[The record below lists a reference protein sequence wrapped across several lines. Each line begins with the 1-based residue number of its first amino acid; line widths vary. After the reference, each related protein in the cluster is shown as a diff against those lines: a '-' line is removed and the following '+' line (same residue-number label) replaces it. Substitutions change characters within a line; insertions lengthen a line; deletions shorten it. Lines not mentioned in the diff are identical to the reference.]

1 MNKLIDII
9 EQNAIKQSRSK
20 TMSSSSSSSG
30 GIGFSGLLTVLF
42 IGLKLT
48 GYITWPWVWVLSP
61 LWISAL
67 LVLAVLAIILIVA
80 IATGVWK

>member
-1 MNKLIDII
+1 
-9 EQNAIKQSRSK
+9 
-20 TMSSSSSSSG
+20 MSSNSSSSSG

-67 LVLAVLAIILIVA
+67 LVLAIILIVA

>member
-1 MNKLIDII
+1 M
-9 EQNAIKQSRSK
+9 SRLSRHN
-20 TMSSSSSSSG
+20 SSSSATVNSG
-30 GIGFSGLLTVLF
+30 MGFSGWLTILF

-67 LVLAVLAIILIVA
+67 IVLSILAVAVTIALIA
-80 IATGVWK
+80 GIWK